1 MRTLGLIFISMRPNQ
16 WTKNLVLFA
25 GVVYAKKFLDSELVM
40 RSLEGFFL
48 FCLLSGSVY
57 MLNDFFDREKDR
69 AHPEKIKRPVASGK
83 LKGFTAVFSSLL
95 IIVVAAVLS
104 WRLGREFFLFVA
116 LFLVVNI
123 SYTLLLRDIVI
134 LDVIGISM
142 SFIARAGAGVA
153 VLHPVDRS
161 IEFSPWL
168 WICTFFL
175 ALFLAVCKRRNE
187 FFVLKSA
194 ASHRRS
200 LADYSGHLLDQL
212 VGLTAASTII
222 SYSIYT
228 VWPGTIE
235 KFGTSN
241 LVMTIPFVIF
251 GIMRYLYLVYNRNK
265 GGDPSGLLLTEKQIM
280 IDIFLWVVVT
290 GVIIYS
296 A

>member
-1 MRTLGLIFISMRPNQ
+1 MRTPGLIFISMRPNQ

-25 GVVYAKKFLDSELVM
+25 GVVFAKKFLDSALLM
-40 RSLEGFFL
+40 RSLEGFVL
-48 FCLLSGSVY
+48 FCVLSGSVY

-69 AHPEKIKRPVASGK
+69 KHPEKIKRPIASGK
-83 LKGFTAVFSSLL
+83 LKGSTAVFYSVLM
-95 IIVVAAVLS
+95 IAAAAVLS
-104 WRLGREFFLFVA
+104 WRLGREFFLFVV
-116 LFLVVNI
+116 LFLAVNI
-123 SYTLLLRDIVI
+123 SYTLLLRDVVI
-134 LDVIGISM
+134 LDVISISL

-153 VLHPVDRS
+153 VLHPLDHS

-175 ALFLAVCKRRNE
+175 SLFLAVCKRRNE
-187 FFVLKSA
+187 FFVLDSA
-194 ASHRRS
+194 SEHRKS
-200 LADYSGHLLDQL
+200 LAEYSGLLLDQL
-212 VGLTAASTII
+212 VGLTGASTII

-241 LVMTIPFVIF
+241 LVLTIPFVIF
-251 GIMRYLYLVYNRNK
+251 GVMRYLYLVYNRNK

-280 IDIFLWVVVT
+280 IDIFLWVAVT

-296 A
+296 T